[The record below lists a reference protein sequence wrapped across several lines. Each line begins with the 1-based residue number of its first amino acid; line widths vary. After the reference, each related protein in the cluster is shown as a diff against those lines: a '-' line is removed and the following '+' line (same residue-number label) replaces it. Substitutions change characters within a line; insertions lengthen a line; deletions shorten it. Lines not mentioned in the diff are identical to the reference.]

1 MIKKFYVAFI
11 VVFSTTSVIAN
22 TPIIDSLKQQLYTS
36 TEEVDSRIATL
47 ESLVSN
53 YISVDQDSA
62 LYYSDILK
70 SETATHN
77 KSQCKY
83 FQLIGKIYKEQL
95 NLLLFQEQSHK
106 ALQCYEALGNK
117 IATAKARTELGIAYA
132 YQGKIKEASLMFNES
147 RLLFF
152 QEGDSLSAIDCSMHL
167 GSLHMMQNE
176 KALGLEKYS
185 EALEFYENTK
195 NYSQLAKIC
204 FNIGTAYNSFEGIAV
219 GNDIQ
224 PDKKHLDK
232 ALEHFQK
239 GLMYCKEIED
249 DTKSNSKFL
258 ESQLLGSVAK
268 VYTHMEEYDIALGY
282 FAKALNISKKI
293 RNDRSIAEIHYDIA
307 YTKLKLGQNYEAL
320 DAIHLA
326 TPIFE
331 RLYYVDMIVRS
342 KKIEADI
349 LIELSQYQ
357 KAHDIC
363 KECYEISKKTETLD
377 VKKDALKCITKT
389 SNALKI
395 YRDAYIFQQEYI
407 AVNDSIQAIANK
419 QNLTFQKKKNEIEKD
434 NALLL
439 QKNVLTELLL
449 KKERLNSRI
458 YALVSLLSFLGLG
471 LLGFIYVLRGKHTKR
486 IKEKT
491 QEIKNANKELSK
503 LNAEFSL
510 LNKDMEITNQKL
522 NNFTSVAAHDLK
534 SPLRTI
540 STYSQ
545 LLTMRNKDKL
555 EDKDKQMLQ
564 FVSNSSKQLTEMIDD
579 LLAFSKIDQ
588 DLGPAQVVP
597 IADVLD
603 TVRNNLASV
612 IQEEKVRLEIS
623 ENLYEVKAHKNLLS
637 QLFQNLI
644 ANGIKFRKKDDL
656 SVIKIDTVDIGKDTI
671 TYSISDN
678 GIGIEKQYFD
688 RIFTIFKRLN
698 GNSTYAG
705 SGIGL
710 ATCKSILEYYGHK
723 IWLKSEVGKGTSFF
737 FTLPRA

>member
-1 MIKKFYVAFI
+1 MIKKLYIIIPLVLWAIVA
-11 VVFSTTSVIAN
+11 VAE
-22 TPIIDSLKQQLYTS
+22 TPVIDSLKYRLDKSEIEIDERITS
-36 TEEVDSRIATL
+36 L
-47 ESLVSN
+47 ENLIES

-70 SETATHN
+70 QETSSHN
-77 KSQCKY
+77 KSQCNY
-83 FQLIGKIYKEQL
+83 FQLLGKIYKQQH
-95 NLLLFQEQSHK
+95 NLRLLQEQSYK
-106 ALQCYEALGNK
+106 ALECYESEDNK
-117 IATAKARTELGIAYA
+117 IAAAKARTELGIAYA
-132 YQGKIKEASLMFNES
+132 YQGKIKEASKMFNES

-152 QEGDSLSAIDCSMHL
+152 QQGDSLSAIDCSMHL

-176 KALGLEKYS
+176 KAKGLEKYS
-185 EALEFYENTK
+185 EALKYYENTK

-204 FNIGTAYNSFEGIAV
+204 FNIGTAYNSFQNSLMSNEV
-219 GNDIQ
+219 Q
-224 PDKKHLDK
+224 SDKKHLEQ
-232 ALEHFQK
+232 ALEYFQK
-239 GLMYCKEIED
+239 GLGYCKKID
-249 DTKSNSKFL
+249 KDGHSNSKFL
-258 ESQLLGSVAK
+258 ESQLLGSVAQ

-282 FAKALNISKKI
+282 FAKALQLSEDIK
-293 RNDRSIAEIHYDIA
+293 NDRGIAEIHYDIA
-307 YTKLKLGQNYEAL
+307 YTKYKLSQNYEAL

-331 RLYYVDMIVRS
+331 RLHYVDMIVRS
-342 KKIEADI
+342 KKLEADI
-349 LIELSQYQ
+349 LIGLSQYQ
-357 KAHDIC
+357 KAHNIC
-363 KECYEISKKTETLD
+363 KECYAISKKTETLD

-407 AVNDSIQAIANK
+407 AVNDSMQAMTNK
-419 QNLTFQKKKNEIEKD
+419 ENLAFQRKKDEIEKD

-439 QKNVLTELLL
+439 QKNELTELLL
-449 KKERLNSRI
+449 KKERSNSRI
-458 YALVSLLSFLGLG
+458 YSLVSILSILGLG
-471 LLGFIYVLRGKHTKR
+471 LLGFIYVLRGRHTKR

-491 QEIKNANKELSK
+491 LEIKNANKELSK

-555 EDKDKQMLQ
+555 GEKDQEMLN
-564 FVSNSSKQLTEMIDD
+564 FVSDSSKQLSGMIDD

-588 DLGPAQVVP
+588 DLGPAQVVS
-597 IADVLD
+597 IAEVID
-603 TVRNNLASV
+603 TVKNNLASV
-612 IQEEKVRLEIS
+612 IQEESVSIEVP
-623 ENLYEVKAHKNLLS
+623 ENLYQVKAHKNLLS

-656 SVIKIDTVDIGKDTI
+656 SVIKINTVDISKDTI

-698 GNSTYAG
+698 GNSDYAG

-710 ATCKSILEYYGHK
+710 ATCKSIVEYYGHK